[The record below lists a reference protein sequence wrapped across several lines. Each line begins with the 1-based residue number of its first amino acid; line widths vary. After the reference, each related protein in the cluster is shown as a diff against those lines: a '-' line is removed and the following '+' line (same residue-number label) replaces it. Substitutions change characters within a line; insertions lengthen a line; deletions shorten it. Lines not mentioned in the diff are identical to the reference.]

1 MDLGTAVGVISLGIQ
16 VLEGIVDYYGA
27 YKDYGDDIASLC
39 TSSVAL
45 LQTLQYLQVQL
56 DRKGSTPVD
65 FRAHI
70 LASVHQCN
78 DGLQR
83 LRKRLDK
90 IKAEPIPINGNILK
104 SIQRQATNQ
113 LRKAIYPFRC
123 STLAKL
129 RETVQDIRD
138 NLSLALQAL
147 DLNMA
152 GQNTRTLA
160 KIDLRVDEVIDRLD
174 ALNNCILDDAL
185 KRWLSP
191 MNPDTYLQANLKQ
204 WSPQSGDWLLQGQ
217 AFENWIQAP
226 GLIWLTGLPGCGKS
240 VICAAAIALT
250 QQRRMTPR
258 NTLLAY
264 HFHSFSDAETWTLGA
279 VLRNIL
285 HQLASQSDSVC
296 NDLTTL
302 FKTCG
307 SGSRRPTDCEL
318 AGLLKATLSYG
329 AETYFFLD
337 ALDESGEKFELVELL
352 ESLQSQSQNLHLFL
366 TSRRHV
372 AFIDA
377 IESGKYFEISMERG
391 AVNQDIE
398 RYVHH
403 QLLSDSTLR
412 KFSSTLQV
420 KIQARL
426 SSANGMFRWADLQL
440 QGLKNPR
447 LNRMGD
453 HIIERQLDNLPKT
466 LEGTYDRILN
476 DLDDFERRE
485 AERLLALVCFARRPL
500 TLPEVVDALAIDFE
514 DSDQGPFD
522 PSYRVKDPMA
532 VLDYCPGLITLMQKR
547 RVNAPRW
554 RDNPVIA
561 LAHFSVDQYLRP
573 KPDEWRL
580 GGPTAAHA
588 LIARTCLRYLLYFD
602 SLDNYSK
609 TIMREYPFLYFAA
622 RNFPYHLKLSG
633 YDEKATDLAWRLVN
647 TEQSLKICYQVCRPL
662 ARGPGL
668 IHTSD
673 FVKRKKRKQGF
684 TFSSN
689 TPGGLFCA
697 VIWELQPLVEKFIQT
712 RKDSL
717 DEVLDFEIGQD
728 ASMPRTAI
736 EAAAYVQN
744 FDIFVLLHE
753 AGAQVGNS
761 MLCGL
766 NAHEQDHQST
776 IALPT
781 SPSLAEDQE
790 KKTRKLFLDYIIANG
805 RVDWTFPDLLFS
817 AVIHG
822 ETDLVRRCLEN
833 GADPKLTRKAT
844 SLSWISLVEEGE
856 NEVARDEISLL
867 DIARRNKYSG
877 IEKMLM
883 EYGAKQS

>member
-56 DRKGSTPVD
+56 DRKGSTPDD

-70 LASVHQCN
+70 LASIYQCN

-83 LRKRLDK
+83 LRKKLNK
-90 IKAEPIPINGNILK
+90 IKAEPMPADGNLLRN
-104 SIQRQATNQ
+104 IQRQATNQ
-113 LRKAIYPFRC
+113 LRKATYPFKC

-129 RETVQDIRD
+129 RETVQDLRD

-147 DLNMA
+147 DLNVA

-160 KIDLRVDEVIDRLD
+160 KIDIRVDEVIDRLD

-191 MNPDTYLQANLKQ
+191 TNPDTYLQANLKQ
-204 WSPQSGDWLLQGQ
+204 WSPQSGDWLLQGK
-217 AFENWIQAP
+217 AFEDWTQAP
-226 GLIWLTGLPGCGKS
+226 GSIWLTGLPGCGKS
-240 VICAAAIALT
+240 VMCAAAIALT
-250 QQRRMTPR
+250 QKRRMAPR

-264 HFHSFSDAETWTLGA
+264 HFHSFSDAQTWTLGA
-279 VLRNIL
+279 VLRNVL

-307 SGSRRPTDCEL
+307 SGSRRPTDGEL

-329 AETYFFLD
+329 AETYIFLD
-337 ALDESGEKFELVELL
+337 ALDESDEKFELVELL

-372 AFIDA
+372 ALIDA
-377 IESGKYFEISMERG
+377 IESGKYYEISMERG

-398 RYVHH
+398 RYVQH

-412 KFSSTLQV
+412 KFSSALQV
-420 KIQARL
+420 KIRARL
-426 SSANGMFRWADLQL
+426 SSANGMFRWAALQL

-447 LNRMGD
+447 LSRMGD
-453 HIIERQLDNLPKT
+453 HIIERQLYNLPKT

-476 DLDDFERRE
+476 DLDDFELRE
-485 AERLLALVCFARRPL
+485 AQRLLALICFSRRPL

-514 DSDQGPFD
+514 DPDQGPFD

-561 LAHFSVDQYLRP
+561 LAHFSVEQYLRP
-573 KPDEWRL
+573 KPNEWRF

-588 LIARTCLRYLLYFD
+588 LIARTCLRYSLYFD

-609 TIMREYPFLYFAA
+609 NIMRAYPFLYFTA

-633 YDEKATDLAWRLVN
+633 HDAQAMDLAWNLLN
-647 TEQSLKICYQVCRPL
+647 TEKALRICYQVCRPL

-673 FVKRKKRKQGF
+673 FVKRRKRKQGF

-697 VIWELQPLVEKFIQT
+697 VIWELQPLVKRFIEARDT
-712 RKDSL
+712 SL
-717 DEVLDFEIGQD
+717 NEGFAFETGQD
-728 ASMPRTAI
+728 ASMPSTAI
-736 EAAAYVQN
+736 EAAAYVRN

-753 AGAQVGNS
+753 AGAQIGDS
-761 MLCGL
+761 MLCVL
-766 NAHEQDHQST
+766 NTYEQDHQFATTST
-776 IALPT
+776 SFS
-781 SPSLAEDQE
+781 SPAEDQE
-790 KKTRKLFLDYIIANG
+790 KRTRNLFLDYIIANSK
-805 RVDWTFPDLLFS
+805 VDWTSSNLLSS

-822 ETDLVRRCLEN
+822 EIDTVRRCLEN
-833 GADPKLTRKAT
+833 GADPKLTRKVT
-844 SLSWISLVEEGE
+844 SLSWISPNEEGE
-856 NEVARDEISLL
+856 DEIARDEISLL
-867 DIARRNKYSG
+867 DIARRNNHSG
-877 IEKMLM
+877 IERLLM
-883 EYGAKQS
+883 EYGA

>member
-56 DRKGSTPVD
+56 DRKGSTPDD

-70 LASVHQCN
+70 LASVYQCN

-83 LRKRLDK
+83 LRKKLNK
-90 IKAEPIPINGNILK
+90 IKAEPMPADGNLLRN
-104 SIQRQATNQ
+104 IQRQATNQ
-113 LRKAIYPFRC
+113 LRKATYPFKC

-129 RETVQDIRD
+129 REAVQDLRD
-138 NLSLALQAL
+138 NLSLALQAQ
-147 DLNMA
+147 DLNVA

-160 KIDLRVDEVIDRLD
+160 KIDIRVDEVIDRLD

-191 MNPDTYLQANLKQ
+191 TNPDTYLQANLKQ
-204 WSPQSGDWLLQGQ
+204 WSPQSGDWLLQGK
-217 AFENWIQAP
+217 AFEDWTQAP
-226 GLIWLTGLPGCGKS
+226 GSIWLTGLPGLLLLL
-240 VICAAAIALT
+240 LT
-250 QQRRMTPR
+250 QQRRMAPR

-307 SGSRRPTDCEL
+307 SGSRRPTDDEL
-318 AGLLKATLSYG
+318 AGLLKATLSHG
-329 AETYFFLD
+329 AETYIFID
-337 ALDESGEKFELVELL
+337 ALDESDEKLELVELL
-352 ESLQSQSQNLHLFL
+352 ESLESQSQNLHLFL

-372 AFIDA
+372 AFSDA
-377 IESGKYFEISMERG
+377 VESGKYYEISMERG

-398 RYVHH
+398 RYVQH
-403 QLLSDSTLR
+403 QLLSDSSLR
-412 KFSSTLQV
+412 KLSSALQV

-426 SSANGMFRWADLQL
+426 SSANGMFRWAALQL

-447 LNRMGD
+447 LYRMGD

-476 DLDDFERRE
+476 DLDDFELRE
-485 AERLLALVCFARRPL
+485 AQRLLALICFSRRPL
-500 TLPEVVDALAIDFE
+500 TLPEVVDALAVDFE
-514 DSDQGPFD
+514 DPDQGPFD

-532 VLDYCPGLITLMQKR
+532 VLDYCSGLITLMQKR

-573 KPDEWRL
+573 KPNEWRF

-609 TIMREYPFLYFAA
+609 TIMREYSFLYFAA
-622 RNFPYHLKLSG
+622 RNFPYHLRLSG
-633 YDEKATDLAWRLVN
+633 YDEKAMDLAWRLVN
-647 TEQSLKICYQVCRPL
+647 TEKALRICYQVCRPL

-673 FVKRKKRKQGF
+673 FVKRRKRKQKF
-684 TFSSN
+684 TLSSN

-697 VIWELQPLVEKFIQT
+697 VIWELQPLVEQFI
-712 RKDSL
+712 KAGEASL
-717 DEVLDFEIGQD
+717 NEIFEFENGQD
-728 ASMPRTAI
+728 TSMPRIAI
-736 EAAAYVQN
+736 EAAAYVRN

-753 AGAQVGNS
+753 AGAQIGNS
-761 MLCGL
+761 MLCVL
-766 NAHEQDHQST
+766 NAHEQDHQFATTST
-776 IALPT
+776 SFP
-781 SPSLAEDQE
+781 SPAEDQE
-790 KKTRKLFLDYIIANG
+790 KRTRKLFLDYIIANSK
-805 RVDWTFPDLLFS
+805 VDWAFSNLLSS

-822 ETDLVRRCLEN
+822 EIDIIKQCLEN
-833 GADPKLTRKAT
+833 GADPHLTRKVT
-844 SLSWISLVEEGE
+844 SLSWISLVEKGE
-856 NEVARDEISLL
+856 DEIARDEISLL
-867 DIARRNKYSG
+867 DIARRNNYSG
-877 IEKMLM
+877 IEKLLM
-883 EYGAKQS
+883 EYGAKLS